1 MTSHLARVARAQLRL
16 ALQAE
21 LQYRANFW
29 VQLGQSLIALA
40 TGLVALGLVFQQV
53 DRLNGWTAP
62 QLLAVMG
69 TQLCVG
75 GLIQAWIQPN
85 MARLIQ
91 EVRDGNLDQALTRP
105 LDAQLLVSLRE
116 FRPWQLVDLLVGGTV
131 LALALRAGGVGLDA
145 GRLLG
150 FLALLALG
158 LVMLYCIWLMISASA
173 FWVLRGGDLLE
184 LFSSLQQA
192 GRWPVDLYPGW
203 LRMGLSYLLPLAFA
217 VTLPAETLMRR
228 LEGRSLLLA
237 CWLACIL
244 IFLARA
250 VWLAGLRR
258 YAGASA

>member
-1 MTSHLARVARAQLRL
+1 MSWPAVARAQLRL

-29 VQLGQSLIALA
+29 MQLGQSLIALA

-53 DRLNGWTAP
+53 ERLNGWSATG
-62 QLLAVMG
+62 LLAVMG
-69 TQLCVG
+69 TQLCVN
-75 GLIQAWIQPN
+75 GLLQAWIQPN
-85 MARLIQ
+85 MVRLIQ

-116 FRPWQLVDLLVGGTV
+116 FRPWQLVDLVIGGTV
-131 LALALRAGGVGLDA
+131 LAVALRRLGQGLDA
-145 GRLLG
+145 GRLMG
-150 FLALLALG
+150 FLVLLALG
-158 LVMLYCIWLMISASA
+158 LVMLYCVWLMISASA

-184 LFSSLQQA
+184 LFGSLQQA

-203 LRMGLSYLLPLAFA
+203 LRLGLSYLLPLAFA
-217 VTLPAETLMRR
+217 VTLPAETLTRR
-228 LEGRSLLLA
+228 LDGRSLLLG

-244 IFLARA
+244 LLLTRA
-250 VWLAGLRR
+250 VWRAGLRR